1 LGGSVID
8 LESLLATGCA
18 SVRRIGIGLR
28 GEMLSSTASLLGDR
42 GCGGVELVG
51 YDDPSEMS
59 QALLKREIDGGVRG
73 TMSSKD
79 VLGELR
85 DAYGLD
91 RILRTAVLGSAD
103 GRAFLLT
110 PVGIDEGRTMDQRT
124 DLVLATID
132 YLRPTGWSLKVGVL
146 SKGRTEDDGRG
157 EDIRRS
163 LEEGVELAGRLRA
176 NGIDAKHHG
185 ILVEEAARECD
196 LLVAPDGVTGNLMF
210 RALHFVGAGR
220 AYGAPVLNLPGVFV
234 DTSRA
239 KEDFVEPVLLAAGLS
254 KLGCGRAGG
263 V

>member
-1 LGGSVID
+1 MID
-8 LESLLATGCA
+8 LESLLATGCT
-18 SVRRIGIGLR
+18 SDERIGVGLT
-28 GEMLSSTASLLGDR
+28 GEMLSSTASLLNDR

-51 YDDPSEMS
+51 YDNPSEMS
-59 QALLKREIDGGVRG
+59 QALLRREIDGGVRG
-73 TMSSKD
+73 TLSSKD
-79 VLGELR
+79 FLGVLR

-110 PVGIDEGRTMDQRT
+110 PVGIDEGRTLDQRAE
-124 DLVLATID
+124 LVSSTIE
-132 YLRPTGWSLKVGVL
+132 YLRPTGWSLRVGVL
-146 SKGRTEDDGRG
+146 SKGRTEDGGRG

-163 LEEGVELAGRLRA
+163 LEEGVELAYMLGTE
-176 NGIDAKHHG
+176 GIDAKHYG
-185 ILVEEAARECD
+185 ILVEEAAWECD

-220 AYGAPVLNLPGVFV
+220 AYGAPLLNIPCVFV

-239 KEDFVEPVLLAAGLS
+239 REDFVEPVLLAAGLA